1 MRLALGIA
9 FLTLAAV
16 ETAAGPDDD
25 YYNCTAIAV
34 RKLDDGTSDA
44 RSMAAA
50 GVGICRKYRIE
61 WLLILTKDGNRETAL
76 HVRPNEARE
85 PSTGWIEGKT
95 HHGGPTNTS

>member
-1 MRLALGIA
+1 VRLALGIA

-44 RSMAAA
+44 RS
-50 GVGICRKYRIE
+50 
-61 WLLILTKDGNRETAL
+61 LLPQLSAFVVN
-76 HVRPNEARE
+76 
-85 PSTGWIEGKT
+85 TGLNG
-95 HHGGPTNTS
+95 S

>member
-34 RKLDDGTSDA
+34 RKLDDGTSDVNT
-44 RSMAAA
+44 
-50 GVGICRKYRIE
+50 G
-61 WLLILTKDGNRETAL
+61 LDG
-76 HVRPNEARE
+76 
-85 PSTGWIEGKT
+85 S
-95 HHGGPTNTS
+95 